1 MDVEQIKKEVEKIG
15 WWHKI
20 DLGNGIITPGKSD
33 TLKKIKRIGI
43 PNDLSGKTVLD
54 IGAWDGF
61 FSFECEKRGAKR
73 VLATDSWVWQ
83 GKGWGSK
90 KGFELVRKVFDSKVE
105 DMEIDIL
112 DLSPEKVETFD
123 IVLFLGVLYHMRHPL
138 LALEKVYSV
147 TKEMAIIETATDML
161 DFKRPAMAFYP
172 DREFNN
178 GPTTWCGPNPAC
190 VEGMLKAVGFKKV
203 KFHHNGKI
211 LYRETNRLGMHKP
224 GVSLKDPI
232 PVNSIVFHAW
242 K

>member
-1 MDVEQIKKEVEKIG
+1 MDIDKLKQEVANIK
-15 WWHKI
+15 WHHKFN
-20 DLGNGIITPGKSD
+20 LGNGIITQGKQD
-33 TLKKIKRIGI
+33 TFGKLERIGL
-43 PNDLSGKTVLD
+43 PNNLNGKTVLD

-61 FSFECEKRGAKR
+61 YSFESEKRGAKR
-73 VLATDSWVWQ
+73 VLATDSFVWQ
-83 GKGWGSK
+83 GKSWGSK

-112 DLSPEKVETFD
+112 DLSPEKVGTFD

-203 KFHHNGKI
+203 KFHHKGSI
-211 LYRETNRLGMHKP
+211 VYRETNRLGMHKP

-232 PVNSIVFHAW
+232 PVNRIVFHAW